1 MSHIC
6 FSPKVKTSLKGKK
19 AKTVF
24 NGFIGIVTKS
34 KRKTNKLWVDQ
45 LKFFYNIFIQKW
57 LDDNGILMYPTIMK
71 V

>member
-1 MSHIC
+1 M

-45 LKFFYNIFIQKW
+45 
-57 LDDNGILMYPTIMK
+57 
-71 V
+71 